1 MSICNAY
8 IKIGDETIG
17 LCCLPIFSINHN
29 QIVIGSNNTFD
40 ISNILQALK
49 KQHITVSIKTSV
61 ELKNL
66 TNINKIQNWLV
77 FENVLPII
85 LATCQKD

>member
-40 ISNILQALK
+40 ISNIVQALK
-49 KQHITVSIKTSV
+49 KQHITVSIRTNV
-61 ELKNL
+61 EIKNL
-66 TNINKIQNWLV
+66 TNINKIQNWIM
-77 FENVLPII
+77 FQNVLPII
-85 LATCQKD
+85 IGT